1 VNVTPL
7 FTLQVYS
14 SHFIQKTVTNE
25 HSTFEC
31 MCVHISQWATRE
43 NPKVRQGEATEEY
56 NCYYQL
62 FINQH
67 RLKTI
72 RNRTEQVWAC
82 GSKLIYFCLRLCML
96 NKWGPCALVHTVFL
110 QST

>member
-1 VNVTPL
+1 MSECDTYICFISSVRL
-7 FTLQVYS
+7 SS
-14 SHFIQKTVTNE
+14 SHSIIKIVTI
-25 HSTFEC
+25 EC
-31 MCVHISQWATRE
+31 ICVHISQQATRV

-72 RNRTEQVWAC
+72 RNRTEQV
-82 GSKLIYFCLRLCML
+82 
-96 NKWGPCALVHTVFL
+96 
-110 QST
+110 